1 MTMSDPFESCA
12 AEYDRWYDSEKGKT
26 IYENEAKCIKK
37 LLGSCKDRILEVGV
51 GTGRFAVLS
60 KNVFGV
66 DRAFSP
72 LEIAKQR
79 GIPVVQAKAESLPFR
94 DKTFSCV
101 MFIVT
106 LPFVENI
113 YLTLKEAKRV
123 LEDEGSIIV
132 GEVFLDSK
140 LGSVYEE
147 KKTRGHPFYRL
158 AKFYSFTEFQ
168 KILSQCGLKFE
179 KVFGTL
185 RDYPFQSPMR
195 EEAEE
200 IDMKNLSDLPG
211 FVCMEI
217 KKW

>member
-1 MTMSDPFESCA
+1 MSDPFESCA
-12 AEYDRWYDSEKGKT
+12 AEYDRWYDSEKGKI

-123 LEDEGSIIV
+123 LEDEGRIIV

-168 KILSQCGLKFE
+168 KILYQCGLKSE

-185 RDYPFQSPMR
+185 KEYPFQNPEC
-195 EEAEE
+195 EEPEE
-200 IDMKNLSDLPG
+200 IDMKNFSDLPG